1 VPEVV
6 TNPDECCRLWHETCK
21 QIASGDPNPDP
32 KKDIAEWNR
41 EFVDVIKRW
50 ASDWEPRFEEYADTL
65 RRYAKPLNDEVTIT
79 VTRITSTAYAADG
92 TEYIVVLSTPNGQ
105 GRQDDSRTD
114 VD

>member
-1 VPEVV
+1 
-6 TNPDECCRLWHETCK
+6 
-21 QIASGDPNPDP
+21 
-32 KKDIAEWNR
+32 
-41 EFVDVIKRW
+41 
-50 ASDWEPRFEEYADTL
+50 L